1 MNELPTMRAKAR
13 RCTIYQLRLCVCV
26 LVLILLSKQCSEYI
40 QFHQSLTSMMTPE
53 DIHANNSFHH
63 RQKVDNSKVRKKQ
76 DSYESG
82 FDRISNE
89 LYESASAKYGN
100 ETNIHRSSSY
110 GTVNDE
116 KMEKVFLQIFN
127 GSDFK
132 VQNQTILEDIYTSSS
147 SVFEYGI
154 GESTRIASANCVAR
168 YTGVDEKAKLI
179 TTLRN
184 RLESKYFRFQ
194 YAMRT
199 NSVQLLYDF
208 VMTPLILERNAFD
221 IYFVNLDRVGVDVG
235 FSCIVASILHALKHK
250 AKSSR
255 LVVYT
260 TKFKDQE
267 NMMKLIGKVFSS
279 HMTFNDVYGK
289 ITIQQNEAKNILKN
303 WCFKFLMEKYGFLP
317 KDISKYISQEEN
329 GFDTISSI
337 LYDKMSSHF
346 FRIHKV
352 ERKPFDLISWHRQ
365 NKITTGGL
373 KATDRKLIG
382 SMYSTKESIF
392 EYGLGESTY
401 IASHVNVP
409 RYKGTDSDTTWIS
422 NVQKHA
428 PDHFRFFFSDIGE
441 ILEWG
446 KPANILFKSR
456 FNYQIA
462 PLIVERKPFELYFI
476 DGRYRIGC
484 FCVSFLHAFKF
495 GANMTTVRVAVHDNH
510 RKQYHKAHSTVA
522 NVVMRTEEL
531 WVYALKET
539 TTEND
544 LYKLWKKYGSEIL

>member
-1 MNELPTMRAKAR
+1 MNELPMMRAKAR
-13 RCTIYQLRLCVCV
+13 RCTFYQLRLCVGV
-26 LVLILLSKQCSEYI
+26 LVLILLSKQFSEYI
-40 QFHQSLTSMMTPE
+40 QFHQSLTIMTPV
-53 DIHANNSFHH
+53 DIHAHNAYHN
-63 RQKVDNSKVRKKQ
+63 RQKVDNSSVRQKE
-76 DSYESG
+76 DLHESG
-82 FDRISNE
+82 FDKISNE
-89 LYESASAKYGN
+89 LYELASAKYGN
-100 ETNIHRSSSY
+100 ETNIHKPPSSY

-127 GSDFK
+127 VSDFK
-132 VQNQTILEDIYTSSS
+132 VQNKTILDDIYTSSS

-154 GESTRIASANCVAR
+154 GESTKIASANCVAR
-168 YTGVDEKAKLI
+168 YTGIDEKAKLI

-184 RLESKYFRFQ
+184 SIESTYFRFQ

-250 AKSSR
+250 AVDRKSSR

-279 HMTFNDVYGK
+279 HMTFNDMYGK
-289 ITIQQNEAKNILKN
+289 ITIQQNEANNILKN
-303 WCFKFLMEKYGFLP
+303 LCFKFLMEKYGFLP

-329 GFDTISSI
+329 GFDTMSSI
-337 LYDKMSSHF
+337 LYDKVSSHF
-346 FRIHKV
+346 SV
-352 ERKPFDLISWHRQ
+352 TRKPFDLISWHRQ
-365 NKITTGGL
+365 NKTTTGGL

-446 KPANILFKSR
+446 KPANVLFKSR

-462 PLIVERKPFELYFI
+462 PLIVERKPFELYLI

-484 FCVSFLHAFKF
+484 FCVSFLHAFKY

-522 NVVMRTEEL
+522 NVVMRAEEL

-544 LYKLWKKYGSEIL
+544 LYRLWKKYGSEIL